1 MVNQNQ
7 IPIMP
12 RPGKS
17 SVTPEQAHALKE
29 RRREIKHGKSKKK
42 RKKKGK

>member
-1 MVNQNQ
+1 MANPNQM
-7 IPIMP
+7 PIMP

-29 RRREIKHGKSKKK
+29 RRREIKHGKSQK